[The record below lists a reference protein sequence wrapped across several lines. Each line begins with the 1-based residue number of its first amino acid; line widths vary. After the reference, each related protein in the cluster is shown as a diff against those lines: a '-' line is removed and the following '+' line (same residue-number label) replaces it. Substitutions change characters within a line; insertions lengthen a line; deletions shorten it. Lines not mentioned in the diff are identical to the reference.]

1 MLTLLSSFFNLTPGS
16 SYAILV
22 VKDAGRTVFCLRYHC
37 KMFGG
42 ACLKIQESTE
52 NYLETILVL
61 SLDKPYVRS
70 IDIANELGFSKPS
83 VSVAMKNLRNSGHIR
98 VDENGHITLAPPGKK
113 IAEMI
118 YERHRILSQ
127 WLESLGVS
135 RETASE
141 DACRIEHV
149 ISEESFAAIKDH
161 LKQTSV

>member
-1 MLTLLSSFFNLTPGS
+1 
-16 SYAILV
+16 
-22 VKDAGRTVFCLRYHC
+22 
-37 KMFGG
+37 
-42 ACLKIQESTE
+42 
-52 NYLETILVL
+52 
-61 SLDKPYVRS
+61 
-70 IDIANELGFSKPS
+70 
-83 VSVAMKNLRNSGHIR
+83 MKNLRNSGHIR